1 MPRKDYKRYFA
12 RDRDG
17 KYVGTEQPERE
28 WTTEELEERFG
39 RFQDMPLRSIPGAQ
53 EYGEGSEGLGYKKAN
68 GREGVMRLGN
78 EDGWEGEQMVIGSD
92 GEVMGLR
99 RVDGRYLL

>member
-28 WTTEELEERFG
+28 WTVEELEEAFG
-39 RFQDMPLRSIPGAQ
+39 RFQDLPLRSIPGAQ
-53 EYGEGSEGLGYKKAN
+53 EYGEGEGHRSRGGSEGVL
-68 GREGVMRLGN
+68 RLGN
-78 EDGWEGEQMVIGSD
+78 EDGWEGEQMVVGGD